1 LTLEPWTYS
10 RDYGL
15 NSTPLNEALLFMID
29 YIGKFNKQ
37 HAVEKM
43 SFITL
48 TDGAGHSV
56 SGATRNIRQYGYNS
70 NSKQCKVK
78 NYVRDPITKKEYPL
92 SENGSEQTRTF
103 LRIIKD
109 RYNIKTVGFHV
120 VSNSRRD
127 IGCFIRDNL
136 PKENSTSEYWM
147 TEQIRKDIR
156 QNDYCVV
163 QNTGR
168 DEMYLLPAS
177 KQKIEEGELEI
188 DSKAN
193 AKSIARQFSKYL
205 GVKKSSRVVLSRFV
219 GLIA

>member
-1 LTLEPWTYS
+1 
-10 RDYGL
+10 
-15 NSTPLNEALLFMID
+15 
-29 YIGKFNKQ
+29 
-37 HAVEKM
+37 
-43 SFITL
+43 L
-48 TDGAGHSV
+48 TD
-56 SGATRNIRQYGYNS
+56 
-70 NSKQCKVK
+70 
-78 NYVRDPITKKEYPL
+78 
-92 SENGSEQTRTF
+92 NGPEQSRVF

-147 TEQIRKDIR
+147 TEQIRKEIR

-177 KQKIEEGELEI
+177 KQKIEEGALEI

-193 AKSIARQFSKYL
+193 AKSIAKQFSKYL

-219 GLIA
+219 SLVA